1 MNKVNENE
9 LQIPLSF
16 YNESYSKVVNNASGV
31 LGSEIDIW
39 DEYIIRCSLYLK
51 YLKTDSI
58 RIGSLEDYSICK
70 RRKRNGELSGDGFDL
85 ICSNK
90 ELLFK
95 LDQYEI
101 IISGNA
107 TYLKIFTELNI
118 DKLSNLIIY
127 GAPYMIYL
135 GDFRHK
141 NYEDLNG
148 LTLPAGDPLGYH
160 YEPRLTSRENLIFK
174 KSPNFDVEYLKSV
187 GFNHDLIDKFMSEI
201 GTNIDK
207 IIDNYYQNKIL

>member
-1 MNKVNENE
+1 MNKVNEQN
-9 LQIPLSF
+9 LLKF
-16 YNESYSKVVNNASGV
+16 YNEDYAKIINNAGGI
-31 LGSEIDIW
+31 LESEISIW

-58 RIGSLEDYSICK
+58 RIGSLEDYSIRK
-70 RRKRNGELSGDGFDL
+70 RRKRNGELSGDGFDI

-95 LDQYEI
+95 LDQYELAV
-101 IISGNA
+101 SGSVV
-107 TYLKIFTELNI
+107 YLKVFTELNV

-135 GDFRHK
+135 GDFKHK

-148 LTLPAGDPLGYH
+148 LALLPGDPLGYH
-160 YEPRLTSRENLIFK
+160 YEPRLASRENLIFK
-174 KSPNFDVEYLKSV
+174 KSPNFDVEYLKSI
-187 GFNHDLIDKFMSEI
+187 GFNHNLIDRFMSEI
-201 GTNIDK
+201 GTNIDNL
-207 IIDNYYQNKIL
+207 IDDYYQNKIL